1 MSGGE
6 AAPLPPAGSGGS
18 GRQGG
23 AARPMDGVRVVD
35 VATFLAAPF
44 CGTLLAEFGAEVIK
58 VEQPGAGDPLRR
70 FGTASASDTGDS
82 LIWLQESRNKKSVTL
97 DLRRPEGADLLKRLA
112 AVSDVL
118 VENFRTGTLERWGIG
133 WEALREVNPR
143 LVMVRI
149 TGFGQTGPKAR
160 DPGFARIAHAFAGLS
175 YLAGEPGGPP
185 LMPGSTT
192 LGDYLAGTYGALGA
206 LMALR
211 TVERTGEGQ
220 YVDVALYEPVFR
232 YLDEMAAAY
241 AHTGYVRE
249 RMGAD
254 TVNVVP
260 HSHYP
265 TADGKWVAIACTND
279 RMFKRL
285 AEAMGQPDLAAPGR
299 YGPIASR
306 LANRAEVN
314 RVVAQWTSS
323 LGQAEVLARC
333 GAGEVPCGP
342 IHSVADLFADEQ
354 YAARGDL
361 LTFDD
366 ERAGTVTMPGVFPFL
381 SATPGRVDHL
391 GPPLGAHV
399 DEVFGGLLGLGDAE
413 IARLRAEGVI

>member
-1 MSGGE
+1 MTS
-6 AAPLPPAGSGGS
+6 
-18 GRQGG
+18 QGG
-23 AARPMDGVRVVD
+23 ASRASGANRGAGAVRPMDGVRVLD
-35 VATFLAAPF
+35 IATFLAAPF

-58 VEQPGAGDPLRR
+58 IEQPGVGDPLRR
-70 FGTASASDTGDS
+70 FGTESASDTGDS
-82 LIWLQESRNKKSVTL
+82 LLWLQESRNKKSITL
-97 DLRRPEGADLLKRLA
+97 DLRKPAGADLLKRLVA
-112 AVSDVL
+112 ESDVI
-118 VENFRTGTLERWGIG
+118 VENFRTGTLERWGVG
-133 WEALREVNPR
+133 WETLREVNPK

-160 DPGFARIAHAFAGLS
+160 DPGFARIAHAFSGLS
-175 YLAGEPGGPP
+175 YLAGVPDGPP

-192 LGDYLAGTYGALGA
+192 LGDYLAGTYGALGV

-211 TVERTGEGQ
+211 AAERTGEGQ
-220 YVDVALYEPVFR
+220 YIDIALYEPVFR
-232 YLDEMAAAY
+232 YLDEMAVAY
-241 AHTGYVRE
+241 AHNGYVRE

-285 AEAMGQPDLAAPGR
+285 ADTMGRPELAAPER
-299 YGPIASR
+299 FGPIANR
-306 LANRAEVN
+306 LEHRADVN
-314 RVVAQWTSS
+314 EVVAEWTSS
-323 LGQAEVLARC
+323 LPQSEVLARC

-342 IHSVADLFADEQ
+342 IHSIADIFEDEQ

-361 LTFDD
+361 IEFED
-366 ERAGTVTMPGVFPFL
+366 ERAGKVTMPAVFPLL
-381 SATPGRVDHL
+381 SGTPGRVDHL

-399 DEVFGGLLGLGDAE
+399 GDVLGGLLGLDEAE
-413 IARLRAEGVI
+413 IARLRDEGVI

>member
-1 MSGGE
+1 MTG
-6 AAPLPPAGSGGS
+6 AP
-18 GRQGG
+18 
-23 AARPMDGVRVVD
+23 RPMEGVRVID
-35 VATFLAAPF
+35 AATFLAAPF

-70 FGTASASDTGDS
+70 FGTASASDTGDT
-82 LIWLQESRNKKSVTL
+82 LIWLQEARNKKSVTL
-97 DLRRPEGADLLKRLA
+97 DLRRPEGAALFKRLA
-112 AVSDVL
+112 AEADVL
-118 VENFRTGTLERWGIG
+118 LENFRTGTLERWGVG
-133 WEALREVNPR
+133 WEALHEVNPR

-160 DPGFARIAHAFAGLS
+160 DPGFARIAHAFGGLS

-192 LGDYLAGTYGALGA
+192 LGDYLAGTYGAFGA

-211 TVERTGEGQ
+211 AAERTGEGQ
-220 YVDVALYEPVFR
+220 YIDIALYEPVFR

-285 AEAMGQPDLAAPGR
+285 ADTMGQPELAAPER
-299 YGPIASR
+299 YGLVANR
-306 LANRAEVN
+306 LAGRADVN
-314 RVVAQWTSS
+314 RVVGEWTGS
-323 LGQAEVLARC
+323 LPQAEVLARC
-333 GAGEVPCGP
+333 AAGEVPSGP
-342 IHSVADLFADEQ
+342 IHSVADIFADEQ
-354 YAARGDL
+354 YRARGDL
-361 LTFDD
+361 LTFED
-366 ERAGTVTMPGVFPFL
+366 ERAGAVTMPAVFPFL
-381 SATPGRVDHL
+381 SGTPGRVDHL

-399 DEVFGGLLGLGDAE
+399 DEVFGGLLGLDAAE
-413 IARLRAEGVI
+413 IARLREQGVI